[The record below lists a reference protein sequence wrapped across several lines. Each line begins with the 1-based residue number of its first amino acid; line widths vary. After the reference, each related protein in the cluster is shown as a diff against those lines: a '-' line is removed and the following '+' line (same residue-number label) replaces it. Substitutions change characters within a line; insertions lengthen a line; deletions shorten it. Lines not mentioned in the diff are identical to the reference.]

1 MSNETEPLP
10 QPPPRQWAKK
20 GPSRLANFAPQV
32 VGPVFTKRGFA
43 GADLAV
49 HWPEIVGAGVARHT
63 RPIGLVWPRGG
74 AENGLGATL
83 NIACSGSFAL
93 DLQQMTPVIIERLN
107 RRLGWRCVTRLGIK
121 QMPVRPV
128 SAKPVTMPPNPED
141 VIEAGRIAAG
151 IRNDTLRDAV
161 TRLGAATLARSRRTR
176 QVKRQAL
183 AQP

>member
-1 MSNETEPLP
+1 MSNEPVPLSTSA
-10 QPPPRQWAKK
+10 PRQGGKRGLAK
-20 GPSRLANFAPQV
+20 GLSRLASFAPLV

-43 GADLAV
+43 SADLAV

-74 AENGLGATL
+74 AESGLGATL

-107 RRLGWRCVTRLGIK
+107 RRLGWRCVTRLGIR

-128 SAKPVTMPPNPED
+128 SVKPATLPPNPED
-141 VIEAGRIAAG
+141 VTEAGRIAAG

-161 TRLGAATLARSRRTR
+161 TRLGAATLARARKSRRV
-176 QVKRQAL
+176 QD
-183 AQP
+183 